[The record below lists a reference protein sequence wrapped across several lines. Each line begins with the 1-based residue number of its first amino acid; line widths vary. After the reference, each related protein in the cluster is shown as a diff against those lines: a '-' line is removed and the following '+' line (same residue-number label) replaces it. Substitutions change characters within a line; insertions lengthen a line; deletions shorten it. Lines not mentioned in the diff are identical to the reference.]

1 MPIFL
6 LFVRAGVL
14 FDGAFSVQVSL
25 NALILFCQF
34 FIHKKKSRFLSIS
47 SYDMKGRCI
56 HSFHCFTRRSFI
68 TKSENTLGCNEIAE
82 NYLVI

>member
-34 FIHKKKSRFLSIS
+34 FIHKIKSRFQSIF
-47 SYDMKGRCI
+47 SYDRRVDAYI
-56 HSFHCFTRRSFI
+56 VFTVLRVVPSSQKVKILWGVMRLRKI
-68 TKSENTLGCNEIAE
+68 IW
-82 NYLVI
+82 